1 MQWNGRE
8 PNENK
13 RSSGLTRHLIVCFKW
28 FIHLPSSMELLTE
41 LDLRPSSRLR
51 MSDGSNT
58 MALVRMRDVREEMKK
73 YTLLIV
79 SYVDEILHLRK
90 NDWMC
95 WVHTFSRLLTHSYR
109 YTQKYSIMFWSVHDC
124 WRWFQFQLLHL
135 HSVVTSHG
143 VTHQY
148 FVTPHSSQ

>member
-1 MQWNGRE
+1 
-8 PNENK
+8 
-13 RSSGLTRHLIVCFKW
+13 
-28 FIHLPSSMELLTE
+28 MELLTE

-90 NDWMC
+90 ND
-95 WVHTFSRLLTHSYR
+95 
-109 YTQKYSIMFWSVHDC
+109 
-124 WRWFQFQLLHL
+124 
-135 HSVVTSHG
+135 
-143 VTHQY
+143 
-148 FVTPHSSQ
+148 